1 MDYLYVTVREATDED
16 IPAILELEQLCF
28 KAPWN
33 RQNIL
38 YEMHE
43 NPVAN
48 VWVIELE
55 EKSQNLKS
63 VVGFCDYWHTFD
75 SATIAQIAVH
85 PSLHRKQLGSA
96 MMDEIIND
104 CYAKKVRT
112 LTLEVRADNEKA
124 INFYLKHGFKKELVK
139 PHYYSNGD
147 DAIYMTR
154 KVEDL

>member
-1 MDYLYVTVREATDED
+1 MDYLYVTVREATDAD
-16 IPAILELEQLCF
+16 IPAILELENLCF
-28 KAPWN
+28 VDPWKREN
-33 RQNIL
+33 VL

-43 NPVAN
+43 NPVSN

-55 EKSQNLKS
+55 IKEQNAKS

-85 PSLHRKQLGSA
+85 PQLQRKQLGSA

-104 CYAKKVRT
+104 CYAKKVQT
-112 LTLEVRADNEKA
+112 LTLEVRANNEKA

-139 PHYYSNGD
+139 PQYYKDGT
-147 DAIYMTR
+147 DAIYMIR
-154 KVEDL
+154 KVEEE

>member
-43 NPVAN
+43 NPV
-48 VWVIELE
+48 
-55 EKSQNLKS
+55 
-63 VVGFCDYWHTFD
+63 
-75 SATIAQIAVH
+75 AQIAVH

>member
-1 MDYLYVTVREATDED
+1 MDYLYVTVREATDND
-16 IPAILELEQLCF
+16 VPAILELEQLCF
-28 KAPWN
+28 IDPWKKEN
-33 RQNIL
+33 L
-38 YEMHE
+38 YYEMHE

-55 EKSQNLKS
+55 EKSRNLKS

-85 PSLHRKQLGSA
+85 PELQRKQLGSA

-104 CYAKKVRT
+104 CFAKKVQT
-112 LTLEVRADNEKA
+112 LTLEVRANNTKA

-139 PHYYSNGD
+139 EKYYANGE
-147 DAIYMTR
+147 DAIYMIR
-154 KVEDL
+154 KVDEN